1 MNIYDDTLKRYRQAL
16 RDYFTAREES
26 NTPRKH
32 SASRKMSAACEEAK
46 EKLTAK
52 ELEKWLTERQKIRS
66 EEFPGRRPRPGI
78 CHIFQCL
85 DQPGLFAATI
95 DDPWGDK
102 LPHDEYKVW
111 DLHKEIP
118 VKELSRI
125 GFDANAAKRD
135 IEKKGYHLFQVEE
148 EFSKS
153 S

>member
-1 MNIYDDTLKRYRQAL
+1 M
-16 RDYFTAREES
+16 TA
-26 NTPRKH
+26 
-32 SASRKMSAACEEAK
+32 A
-46 EKLTAK
+46 
-52 ELEKWLTERQKIRS
+52 ELERWLTERQKVRS
-66 EEFPGRRPRPGI
+66 EEFPGRRQIQGI
-78 CHIFQCL
+78 GQIFQCL
-85 DQPGLFAATI
+85 DQAGLFAVTI

-102 LPHDEYKVW
+102 LPRDEYKAW

-118 VKELSRI
+118 AKELSRI